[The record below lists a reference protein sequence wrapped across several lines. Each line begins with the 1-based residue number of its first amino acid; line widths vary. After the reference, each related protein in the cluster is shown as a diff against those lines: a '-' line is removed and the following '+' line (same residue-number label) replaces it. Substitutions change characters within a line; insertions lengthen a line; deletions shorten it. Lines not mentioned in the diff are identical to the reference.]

1 MKTIHKHRLDT
12 TDDIQTLKIPEDGT
26 PLRADYILQDRC
38 IYMWVEVEA
47 DTVID
52 QTQHQRRFKVF
63 HTGAGIPKN
72 AIYVGSTVNHLKPEA
87 YHVYELV
94 D

>member
-1 MKTIHKHRLDT
+1 MKTIHKHRLEAKDLV
-12 TDDIQTLKIPEDGT
+12 QTLKIPEDGK

-47 DTVID
+47 DTIIE
-52 QTQHQRRFKVF
+52 QTSNERRFKAF
-63 HTGAGIPKN
+63 LTGQGIPKD